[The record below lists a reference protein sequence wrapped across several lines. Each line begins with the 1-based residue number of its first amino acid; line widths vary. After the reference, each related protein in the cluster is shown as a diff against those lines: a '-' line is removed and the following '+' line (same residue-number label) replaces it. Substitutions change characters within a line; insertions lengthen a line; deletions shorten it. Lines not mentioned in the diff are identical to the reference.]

1 MKKFWNDDNRLGR
14 ELRAS
19 KPSPSYELESTI
31 EQQVE
36 DSRRAPRGLPG
47 LRLGLAATVTALLVG
62 SFAVAGG
69 MAAASSSV
77 RSAFSDVAQVVH
89 ISTPSHQSAP
99 SATPASDQY
108 GRKVS
113 CVNTAANRRTASI
126 RAANAKLKARLA
138 AATKTY
144 KAAVARAKGRYA
156 QSTGSAKQLQ
166 KALAAAW
173 GKYLKA
179 RHAAFKAHAQA
190 VARANARY
198 KADVKK
204 CPAV

>member
-1 MKKFWNDDNRLGR
+1 MKKFWNDDDRLGR

-19 KPSPSYELESTI
+19 KPRPSSDLEASI

-36 DSRRAPRGLPG
+36 DARAPRRLPG
-47 LRLGLAATVTALLVG
+47 LRLGLAATVTALLAG

-77 RSAFSDVAQVVH
+77 RSAFTDVAQVVH
-89 ISTPSHQSAP
+89 ISSPAHQSAP

-108 GRKVS
+108 GRKAS
-113 CVNTAANRRTASI
+113 CVKTAANRRAASI
-126 RAANAKLKARLA
+126 RAANAKLKNSLA
-138 AATKTY
+138 AANTTY
-144 KAAVARAKGRYA
+144 KAAVAKAKGRYA
-156 QSTGSAKQLQ
+156 QSTGSAKKLQ

-173 GKYLKA
+173 STYVKA
-179 RHAAFKAHAQA
+179 RQAAFKAHAQ
-190 VARANARY
+190 VVGKANARY
-198 KADVKK
+198 KADIRK